1 MNSKKNSNVGFTL
14 IELLVVIAII
24 GILAAM
30 LLPALAKAKAKG
42 QQAACLSNTKQWGL
56 AQTMY
61 VDDSSGTFPWPKY
74 QKTYASSQ
82 QQDQPG
88 WSDIYNFHFNA
99 NPVGDDVWFNVL
111 PNYIGTKPMYN
122 FSVNAAQEQLYGN
135 TRNIYHCPT
144 ADGQGI
150 DAQDVTQTHGYMN
163 VGFRPLFGYGMN
175 SKSTYNEFTYQ
186 GWSQNDHLKF
196 NQLAN
201 PSAFVMFSDVRNR
214 STEAPYYADAAN
226 QYPQGNSVN
235 LATPQSYT
243 SRFSSRHSNGGN
255 ITFGDG
261 HAAFFKYN
269 YVVSDGTVI
278 LNSGPNSGKA
288 ALAGGDPG
296 RSDVNW
302 DCQGFPVLP

>member
-1 MNSKKNSNVGFTL
+1 MNSKNNNNGGFTL

-24 GILAAM
+24 AILAAM

-42 QQAACLSNTKQWGL
+42 QQAVCLSNTKQWGL

-61 VDDSSGTFPWPKY
+61 VDDSNGTFPWPKF
-74 QKTYASSQ
+74 QKTYANSQ

-99 NPVGDDVWFNVL
+99 NPVGDDVWFNAL
-111 PNYIGTKPMYN
+111 PSYISTKPMYY
-122 FSVNAAQEQLYGN
+122 FSVNSANEQQYAN

-144 ADGQGI
+144 ADSQGI
-150 DAQDVTQTHGYMN
+150 NPQDVTLNHGYMN
-163 VGFRPLFGYGMN
+163 TGFRPLFGYGMN
-175 SKSTYNEFTYQ
+175 SKSLYNEFTYQ
-186 GWSQNDHLKF
+186 GYSQNSPLKF
-196 NQLAN
+196 NILAN
-201 PSAFVMFSDVRNR
+201 PSAFVLFSDVRNR
-214 STEAPYYADAAN
+214 SAETPYNADAAN
-226 QYPQGNSVN
+226 QYPQGNSVD

-243 SRFSSRHSNGGN
+243 SRFSSRHNRGGN

-261 HAAFFKYN
+261 HAAFFKYE
-269 YVVSDGTVI
+269 YIVSDGSVI
-278 LNSGPNSGKA
+278 LNSGPTAGQA

-302 DCQGFPVLP
+302 DCKGLPVLP